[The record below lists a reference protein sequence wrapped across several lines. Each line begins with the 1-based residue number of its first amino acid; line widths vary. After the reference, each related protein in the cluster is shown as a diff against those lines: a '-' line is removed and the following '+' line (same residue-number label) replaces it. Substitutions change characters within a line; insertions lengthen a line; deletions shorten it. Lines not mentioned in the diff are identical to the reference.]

1 MKERACWR
9 KREAE
14 SAAGCV
20 SRVECCKVRVRG
32 DAADHTDPGS
42 QAGDS
47 ALYPKHDVHGGK
59 APEHGFLKDDLLC

>member
-1 MKERACWR
+1 M
-9 KREAE
+9 
-14 SAAGCV
+14 